1 MEVLRPDLACVV
13 VKIIFEKQER
23 RGRKKKIGI
32 KGANT
37 GASHDRLS
45 TSPAACG

>member
-1 MEVLRPDLACVV
+1 MEVLRPGLACVA
-13 VKIIFEKQER
+13 VKIIFEKE
-23 RGRKKKIGI
+23 GEKKKIGI

>member
-1 MEVLRPDLACVV
+1 M
-13 VKIIFEKQER
+13 R
-23 RGRKKKIGI
+23 RCENNIREAGKEGEKKKIGI